1 MYPQLYTVYSSTY
14 STLYFYP
21 QPLPL
26 LHCLFF
32 SPPFTPLLSTLHSLP
47 SHLLGLHFRT
57 ACRIRER
64 YLSSVA
70 ILDFWVLCFCL
81 IYNEFNLI

>member
-1 MYPQLYTVYSSTY
+1 MFITSTLPYTLFILYPLLYTVYSFP
-14 STLYFYP
+14 STLY
-21 QPLPL
+21 
-26 LHCLFF
+26 
-32 SPPFTPLLSTLHSLP
+32 PLLSTLHSLP

-81 IYNEFNLI
+81 I